1 MASWLAQYSSR
12 EKAIVLLALVV
23 MAGLATHAMVI
34 EPYQLRME
42 SVRGELRQQASDLV
56 WMQSV
61 VAKLPAAGLPLNSGE
76 NLNEIDG
83 SLANFI
89 DQAVRSQ
96 GLSAQLSQM
105 TPVGSDEVRMR
116 YSAVDFNRLIGFIA
130 YINSSGLEVRDIRI
144 SSADDPGVV
153 DSSLVFTRP

>member
-1 MASWLAQYSSR
+1 MANWLAQYSSR

-34 EPYQLRME
+34 EPYQLRVE
-42 SVRGELRQQASDLV
+42 SVRGELQQQASDLV

-76 NLNEIDG
+76 NADEING

-96 GLSAQLSQM
+96 GLSAQLAQM
-105 TPVGSDEVRMR
+105 TPVGSDEIRMR

-153 DSSLVFTRP
+153 DSSLVFTRL